1 MGWFLIF
8 IVIPILMPM
17 MLVGLYSLAPVDH
30 QAGSKLIQQVKDGQ
44 LSWPA
49 CGFCASALYELAEG
63 GAAMGRVQAHWM
75 QGLLTI
81 LLLLSVTIAL
91 MSVVFPTQL
100 ALQDTRTT
108 TPLKPFR
115 MLLSSVIVV
124 GLAATAY
131 TSLHFVVTV

>member
-91 MSVVFPTQL
+91 M
-100 ALQDTRTT
+100 DTRTT

>member
-17 MLVGLYSLAPVDH
+17 VLVGLYSLAPVDH
-30 QAGSKLIQQVKDGQ
+30 QAGAKLIQQVKDGQ

-49 CGFCASALYELAEG
+49 SGFCASALYELAEG
-63 GAAMGRVQAHWM
+63 AAALGHVQAHWM
-75 QGLLTI
+75 QGLLII

-91 MSVVFPTQL
+91 MSIVFPTQNS
-100 ALQDTRTT
+100 LQDTQPTAS
-108 TPLKPFR
+108 LKPFR

-124 GLAATAY
+124 GLAAIAY